1 MLIFG
6 AEDGMRTR
14 SADPVELLIGGD
26 HANIKRLPKR
36 PTHLGRMMCRPI
48 APLIALA
55 ARSKSEFRVSESVR
69 FDSPMPF
76 ELSMKLARDR
86 EDMGAWPLLLV
97 AQTYS
102 WIRPR
107 SSTMRRW

>member
-1 MLIFG
+1 VRNNKLQEGKKHDQASYSAKADKGYPLPASSVKMMLIFG

-14 SADPVELLIGGD
+14 SADAVELLIGGD

-36 PTHLGRMMCRPI
+36 PTRLGRMIYRPI

-76 ELSMKLARDR
+76 EL
-86 EDMGAWPLLLV
+86 
-97 AQTYS
+97 
-102 WIRPR
+102 
-107 SSTMRRW
+107 